1 MSKKLEDRVNII
13 RLSIIVILIAIAII
27 AGIKN
32 NKFVEVMSAKDAK
45 RIEKM
50 EDYEKEISVMGYQ
63 LTKNRCLDNIDTL
76 VYKYGNI
83 IVDLKS
89 NEYLNEKINNSDYIK
104 DKEFKEYSEY
114 AKDFFESDI
123 KYFKEYKNIEM
134 KVLPWKY
141 ENKDGTISYK
151 IYLSFGLDK
160 KDISKYKIYEEDLYK
175 TPTDSILTK
184 VNKF

>member
-1 MSKKLEDRVNII
+1 MSKNLEDRVNII
-13 RLSIIVILIAIAII
+13 RLFIIVILVAIAII

-32 NKFVEVMSAKDAK
+32 NKFVEVTNAKDGK

-50 EDYEKEISVMGYQ
+50 EDYEKEISVIGYQ

-104 DKEFKEYSEY
+104 DKEFKEYSDYIE
-114 AKDFFESDI
+114 KFFENDV
-123 KYFKEYKNIEM
+123 KYFKESKNIEM

-141 ENKDGTISYK
+141 ENEDGTINYK

-160 KDISKYKIYEEDLYK
+160 KETPKYKVYEEDLYK
-175 TPTDSILTK
+175 TPTDDILSK
-184 VNKF
+184 VVKF